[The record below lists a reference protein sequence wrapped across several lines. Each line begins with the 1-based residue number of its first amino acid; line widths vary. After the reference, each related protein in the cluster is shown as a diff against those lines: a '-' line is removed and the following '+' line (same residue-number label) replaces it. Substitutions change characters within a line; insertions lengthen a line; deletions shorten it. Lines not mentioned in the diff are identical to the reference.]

1 MMFGTG
7 ATIYAAPGITS
18 LASKAAQVGPTQ
30 FVTSDAAGYLATA
43 NFSPQDIAASLGA
56 QIGTLS
62 SRIETV
68 GTEARR
74 GIAAT
79 AAIAQAPTPSA
90 PGHTTFA
97 LNGSLYR
104 GEGGVGFAFQHRLS
118 GTSIPVYVSGSF
130 GSGGGTGACS
140 AASAWRSSGRRPG
153 GRAIEH
159 RTFSISH
166 APGTGDNEPARP
178 AAAPAA
184 P

>member
-30 FVTSDAAGYLATA
+30 FVTSDAAGNLATA
-43 NFSPQDIAASLGA
+43 NFSPQDIASLGA

-68 GTEARR
+68 STEARR

-79 AAIAQAPTPSA
+79 AAIAQAPTPLA
-90 PGHTTFA
+90 PGRTTFA
-97 LNGSLYR
+97 VNGSLYR

-118 GTSIPVYVSGSF
+118 GTSIPVYVSGGF
-130 GSGGGTGACS
+130 GSGGGTEHV
-140 AASAWRSSGRRPG
+140 GRLG
-153 GRAIEH
+153 MAFEW
-159 RTFSISH
+159 
-166 APGTGDNEPARP
+166 
-178 AAAPAA
+178 
-184 P
+184 